1 MSLLRY
7 FKRKDPA
14 SKGIFVPVA
23 NDGATA
29 SANVCV
35 SDLASEPPCKRSKTH
50 QHSYDAK
57 TRAQIG
63 EYTYIQQWSG
73 SRRSPYFY
81 VAWAPHPRV
90 YDEEVSRC
98 VRNGAEKATQLRQQ
112 CSTCSMLCKRFLL
125 SPEEEH

>member
-35 SDLASEPPCKRSKTH
+35 GDLASEPPCKRSKTH

-63 EYTYIQQWSG
+63 EYTYNNG
-73 SRRSPYFY
+73 S
-81 VAWAPHPRV
+81 AAA
-90 YDEEVSRC
+90 
-98 VRNGAEKATQLRQQ
+98 VRHF
-112 CSTCSMLCKRFLL
+112 SMLLEHRIPKSTTRKFRDAYVMELKKQRDSDSSAPL
-125 SPEEEH
+125 APLAVQTLPTSPEEDH